1 MNSIIAGYMNI
12 PPSDVCIN
20 SNGHTFCLMADGT
33 IKYDGRI
40 IEKDKE
46 IIDKLKELLQIN

>member
-1 MNSIIAGYMNI
+1 MNNIVADCIII

-20 SNGHTFCLMADGT
+20 NNGHTFCLMADGT

-40 IEKDKE
+40 IGKDKE

>member
-20 SNGHTFCLMADGT
+20 NNGHTFCLMADGT